1 MTNIAREVLDEK
13 TIDRDPIKQFQ
24 LWFNDAFAAGLP
36 LPEAMTL
43 ATATPDGKP
52 SARMVLLK
60 QVDHDGFVFYTN
72 YRSAKAEQL
81 DANPYAA
88 LVFYWAKLDRQV
100 RVEGSVVRTSA
111 QESRDYFKTR
121 PRESQIG
128 AWASPQSEAISS
140 RDVLEQ
146 RRQELGIRVTLGAR
160 TADVLGLVLRHGV
173 RVTGAGIAA
182 GVVGGLAL
190 SRVIERLLFGVS
202 STDPLTFAAAALV
215 LGAAGL
221 LACWIPARE
230 ATKVDPLVALRH

>member
-1 MTNIAREVLDEK
+1 MTTVPNNLALEGLDEK

-24 LWFNDAFAAGLP
+24 LWLNDAVAANLP

-60 QVDHDGFVFYTN
+60 QVDHDGFVFFTN

-88 LVFYWAKLDRQV
+88 LVFYWVQLDRQV
-100 RVEGSVVRTSA
+100 RVEGSVTKTPPE
-111 QESRDYFKTR
+111 ESREYFRTR

-128 AWASPQSEAISS
+128 AWASSQSEAISS

-146 RRQELGIRVTLGAR
+146 RAQELEAMY
-160 TADVLGLVLRHGV
+160 ADCEIDCPEHW
-173 RVTGAGIAA
+173 
-182 GVVGGLAL
+182 GGYRLKPERIEFWK
-190 SRVIERLLFGVS
+190 SRVGRLHDRILYQRDS
-202 STDPLTFAAAALV
+202 SGWTIV
-215 LGAAGL
+215 R
-221 LACWIPARE
+221 LAP
-230 ATKVDPLVALRH
+230 